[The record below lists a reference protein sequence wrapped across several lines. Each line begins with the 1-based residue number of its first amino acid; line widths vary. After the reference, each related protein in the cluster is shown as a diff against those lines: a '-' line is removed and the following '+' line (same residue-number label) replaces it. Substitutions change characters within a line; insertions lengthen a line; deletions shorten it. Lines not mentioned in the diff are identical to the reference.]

1 MAMFLMAIPRM
12 KAIVLSAGQG
22 SRLLP
27 LTADRP
33 KCTLAVAGRPLLE
46 WQLHAL
52 ADNGF
57 DEAVVVTGF
66 RAAQVEAIVAG
77 FRRMPV
83 RTLFNPFYA
92 VSDNLATC
100 WLAREEMTPPFVI
113 VNGDTLFEAA
123 TLRALLDGRDGADI
137 TLACDRKSNYD
148 DDDMK
153 VVVEGSRLLRV
164 GKKLELARVN
174 GESIGMMVFEAAGAV
189 RFRARLDEIMRRDE
203 GKGRWYLSAID
214 ELAQE
219 GGVGVRSI
227 HGHGW
232 CEVDDRADLAHADTV
247 VRAWAGAPAG
257 EPAPRPA
264 LGDSLA

>member
-1 MAMFLMAIPRM
+1 MM

-33 KCTLAVAGRPLLE
+33 KCTLEVGGRPVLE

-52 ADNGF
+52 ADNGVN
-57 DEAVVVTGF
+57 EIVVVTGF
-66 RAAQVEAIVAG
+66 RAAQVESVVER
-77 FRRMPV
+77 FRRVRV

-100 WLAREEMTPPFVI
+100 WLAREEMTPPFLI
-113 VNGDTLFEAA
+113 VNGDTLFESA
-123 TLRALLDGRDGADI
+123 TLHTLLTGRGDHDI
-137 TLACDRKSNYD
+137 TLACDRKSAYD
-148 DDDMK
+148 EDDMK
-153 VVVEGSRLLRV
+153 VVIESGRLLRV
-164 GKKLELARVN
+164 GKKLDLAQVN
-174 GESIGMMVFEAAGAV
+174 GESIGMMAFGERGAS
-189 RFRARLDEIMRRDE
+189 RFRDRLEQIMRRDE
-203 GKGRWYLSAID
+203 GKARWYLSAID

-219 GGVGVRSI
+219 GGVGVCSI

-247 VRAWAGAPAG
+247 VRGWNRTEANPLSAPTLDRNA
-257 EPAPRPA
+257 A
-264 LGDSLA
+264 

>member
-1 MAMFLMAIPRM
+1 M
-12 KAIVLSAGQG
+12 KAILLSAGQG

-27 LTADRP
+27 LTAERP
-33 KCTLAVAGRPLLE
+33 KCTLEVGGRPLLE

-52 ADNGF
+52 ADNGI
-57 DEAVVVTGF
+57 EEVVVVTGF
-66 RAAQVEAIVAG
+66 RAAQVEAIARR
-77 FRRMPV
+77 FRRLRV

-100 WLAREEMTPPFVI
+100 WLAREEMIPPFLI

-123 TLRALLDGRDGADI
+123 TLRALLDGRNGADI
-137 TLACDRKSNYD
+137 TLACDRKSSYD
-148 DDDMK
+148 EDDMK
-153 VVVEGSRLLRV
+153 VVTDGPRLLRV

-174 GESIGMMVFEAAGAV
+174 GESIGMMVFNEAGAA
-189 RFRARLDEIMRRDE
+189 RFRARLEEIMRRDE
-203 GKGRWYLSAID
+203 GKARWYLSAID

-219 GGVGVRSI
+219 GGVEACSI

-247 VRAWAGAPAG
+247 VRGWSRHPSLEPLVLPAMG
-257 EPAPRPA
+257 KT
-264 LGDSLA
+264 LA